1 MVVVVVAAS
10 ELCCCFDVMLSL
22 SYYGGIACLMC
33 TSCFAKMAFQTPE
46 QIVCTEFQRRLA
58 DFVRKDTC
66 SSNKSQQDQR
76 IRRGADTIQYHLF
89 NREKYEYC

>member
-22 SYYGGIACLMC
+22 SYGSIGLCAQH
-33 TSCFAKMAFQTPE
+33 SCFAKVAFQTPE

-58 DFVRKDTC
+58 DFVRKDT
-66 SSNKSQQDQR
+66 SLANKSQQDRDRSKEQ
-76 IRRGADTIQYHLF
+76 ISFAG
-89 NREKYEYC
+89 